1 MAEYFF
7 IYKLGYL
14 FIFSVISFKVY
25 TPPPHPLGVGLGV
38 GLRVG
43 LDVPLSISLGGSIG
57 SSINE
62 DLDGSIDVTLSM
74 GRYRYKKHN
83 GSLF

>member
-1 MAEYFF
+1 MTEYFF

-25 TPPPHPLGVGLGV
+25 PPPILSPHPLGV

-43 LDVPLSISLGGSIG
+43 LDVRLSISLGGSIG
-57 SSINE
+57 SSISE
-62 DLDGSIDVTLSM
+62 DLDGSIDVTLSV